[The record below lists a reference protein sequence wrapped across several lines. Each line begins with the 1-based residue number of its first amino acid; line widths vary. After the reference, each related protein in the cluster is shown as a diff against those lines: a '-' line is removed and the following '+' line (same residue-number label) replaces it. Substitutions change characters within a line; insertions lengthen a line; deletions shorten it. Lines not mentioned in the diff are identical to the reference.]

1 MAAASGQVGLL
12 DDTGT
17 LVDSVAYGT
26 VTGGSYKEGTAAV
39 GPASGGSIGRSPN
52 GADSNNNKTDF
63 KAYGTPSPGIA
74 NP

>member
-1 MAAASGQVGLL
+1 
-12 DDTGT
+12 
-17 LVDSVAYGT
+17 
-26 VTGGSYKEGTAAV
+26 VTTKTFAEGTSAV
-39 GPASGGSIGRSPN
+39 SPASGGSIGRSPN